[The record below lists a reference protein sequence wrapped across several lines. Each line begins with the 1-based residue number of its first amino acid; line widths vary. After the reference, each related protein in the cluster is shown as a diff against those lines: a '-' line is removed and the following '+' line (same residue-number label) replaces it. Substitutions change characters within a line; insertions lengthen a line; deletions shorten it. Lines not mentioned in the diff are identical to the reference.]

1 MQSLGSIMNVGMNK
15 ILISSS
21 EAAVSVFGVYYKMQ
35 TFVFMPVF
43 GVTQAQSIIVGYN
56 YGARKPQRMQQV
68 IKLALISGVLIMLT
82 GTAIVHLFPEMILGL
97 FSAGADMMAIGVHA
111 LRVMTMAFAISAVG
125 IILGDALTGMGIGY
139 ISAINSFIRQ
149 ILVLLPLAYL
159 LMHIVG
165 IYGIWYA
172 FVISE
177 FASLTFTLVSF
188 RKLWRRKVKPLEND
202 SAFA

>member
-68 IKLALISGVLIMLT
+68 IKLALISGVLSMLT
-82 GTAIVHLFPEMILGL
+82 GTAI
-97 FSAGADMMAIGVHA
+97 AGQP
-111 LRVMTMAFAISAVG
+111 
-125 IILGDALTGMGIGY
+125 
-139 ISAINSFIRQ
+139 N
-149 ILVLLPLAYL
+149 
-159 LMHIVG
+159 
-165 IYGIWYA
+165 
-172 FVISE
+172 
-177 FASLTFTLVSF
+177 
-188 RKLWRRKVKPLEND
+188 
-202 SAFA
+202 